1 MQGFEGNKAIVLFD
15 AKDRDKLNVLAAKE
29 NQWLVDKLVACLDVC
44 QGIPTPLLM
53 AAGKGSFRRL
63 IDESDE
69 QARERALMLP
79 EFIKPQTNRGL
90 ISGWALAA
98 LFSILFFVSSC
109 QRDEAV
115 ELSERLS
122 VGCNYVAPTSG
133 DIPNE

>member
-1 MQGFEGNKAIVLFD
+1 MQGFDGNKVIILFD
-15 AKDRDKLNVLAAKE
+15 SKDRDKLSVLAAKE
-29 NQWLVDKLVACLDVC
+29 NQWLVDKLFASLDVC

-79 EFIKPQTNRGL
+79 EFIKPQTKNGL
-90 ISGWALAA
+90 LVGWGLAA
-98 LFSILFFVSSC
+98 LFAVLFFLSAS
-109 QRDEAV
+109 QRDEAI

-122 VGCNYVAPTSG
+122 VGCNYVAPTAG
-133 DIPNE
+133 DMQQ